1 MCNIFIFIKFIHFR
15 LFTAAV
21 AISTF
26 INLFLPACLA
36 AQNYNGVICLRV
48 LQGLAEGM
56 LYPCCHG
63 IWSKWA
69 PPLERSRLATISFS
83 GSYAGPVLGYAI
95 GGILIDKYGAF
106 GFLSPFY
113 FFAILNVFWVIAFS
127 LIAHDSPATHP
138 TILQDERDYIE
149 RSIDEKSNY
158 VPQSVRYSIAAVAAF
173 TLKKIQF

>member
-1 MCNIFIFIKFIHFR
+1 M
-15 LFTAAV
+15 
-21 AISTF
+21 
-26 INLFLPACLA
+26 
-36 AQNYNGVICLRV
+36 
-48 LQGLAEGM
+48 
-56 LYPCCHG
+56 
-63 IWSKWA
+63 
-69 PPLERSRLATISFS
+69 
-83 GSYAGPVLGYAI
+83 LGYAI